1 MGDVA
6 EVALDVVVKISN
18 AASWSFMFWHLFIR
32 VEFSDCLN
40 LLQNVWLCFIN
51 RLDLF
56 LSSVDKFLW
65 YGFLNLMRLNSICS
79 VDIFSILFY
88 ALLLNL
94 GRSQLEFKNSAI
106 NCSNVVTKQTSND
119 NFSDWALS
127 CCHIEGMSMFCVFF
141 YVHSSP
147 SSQSQETPL
156 LTDTL
161 KNIVHASLVQFSYK
175 VYFVLFH

>member
-1 MGDVA
+1 MMNNLMEIMGDVA
-6 EVALDVVVKISN
+6 EVAFEVEVKISD
-18 AASWSFMFWHLFIR
+18 AASWTFMFWHLFIR

-88 ALLLNL
+88 MFNNISFLLFVITLLMSASPSMFQVRELDIGTAWLTWIWLFLGCLMLTSMGLLL
-94 GRSQLEFKNSAI
+94 
-106 NCSNVVTKQTSND
+106 
-119 NFSDWALS
+119 
-127 CCHIEGMSMFCVFF
+127 GMFW
-141 YVHSSP
+141 
-147 SSQSQETPL
+147 
-156 LTDTL
+156 LTCRKL
-161 KNIVHASLVQFSYK
+161 W
-175 VYFVLFH
+175 